1 MKPNL
6 ICWGEISSHLSGWK
20 DCQTGR
26 KMERKNGS
34 HNCSRVHEGPP
45 GQFMHAINPGCLR
58 DWRWNLAFIYSEK
71 ISSYLTS
78 FHYFFFFFLFLFIL
92 LLLKLIWLIMGDYC
106 LIPNDYVRG
115 ARMHVD
121 NLCKIVRLRDWLLNL
136 FQLYRLVW

>member
-6 ICWGEISSHLSGWK
+6 ICWGEISSHLSWWK

-34 HNCSRVHEGPP
+34 HNCSRVQEGPP
-45 GQFMHAINPGCLR
+45 GQFIHAMNPGCLR

-78 FHYFFFFFLFLFIL
+78 YHSLLLLLLL
-92 LLLKLIWLIMGDYC
+92 LLLKLIWLIMEDYC
-106 LIPNDYVRG
+106 LIPNIYVRG
-115 ARMHVD
+115 ARMNVD
-121 NLCKIVRLRDWLLNL
+121 NFCKIVRLRDWLLNL
-136 FQLYRLVW
+136 FQLYGLVW